1 MLPFQHC
8 LTLLI
13 GLCDSKLQ
21 SNSHIFRSLDLS
33 YTDKP
38 NTAREDEFQIVDVA
52 DGKVTTKQMNT
63 RGRLKNAKNVD
74 EFGTT
79 IESDAV

>member
-1 MLPFQHC
+1 M
-8 LTLLI
+8 
-13 GLCDSKLQ
+13 
-21 SNSHIFRSLDLS
+21 
-33 YTDKP
+33 
-38 NTAREDEFQIVDVA
+38 DVA